1 MAIEITQNNAVGSLP
16 AHAVYGVPVSG
27 NRLAQN
33 ATQGTRLAA
42 ASGPYLGRGNKC
54 SAKDDTCEG
63 NRVKDSE
70 YCMGHLRAAQKVIKQ
85 FDKAIEAETKTEVTD
100 GV

>member
-1 MAIEITQNNAVGSLP
+1 MTKEIRQNNAVGSIP

-27 NRLAQN
+27 IREAYN
-33 ATQGTRLAA
+33 AVEGARLAA

-70 YCMGHLRAAQKVIKQ
+70 FCMGHLRSAQKANAEPV
-85 FDKAIEAETKTEVTD
+85 AETEVPD